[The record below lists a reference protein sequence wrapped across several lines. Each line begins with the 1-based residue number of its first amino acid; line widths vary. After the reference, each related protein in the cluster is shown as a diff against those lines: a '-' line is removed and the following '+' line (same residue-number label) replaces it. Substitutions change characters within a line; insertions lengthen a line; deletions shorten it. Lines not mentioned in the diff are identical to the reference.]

1 MDKNS
6 HFTVHGVTTKTS
18 RSDRKAEWQ
27 YIEIHYISGYS
38 REKGH
43 LVMTRTSSRT
53 NRFGTRIQ
61 GIGITYTSLSDRST
75 TKADTIYPTTRE
87 ASSILSRKEN
97 NCYISIVGTNSN
109 APQVAPRTT
118 RGYPTSTAISLT
130 QNFFSSV
137 ESQELV
143 YPQKG
148 RSEGDASEKMIASFT
163 ALNTQNP
170 RRNKIYS
177 HLFSIFPG
185 KEPAKEHETKLDNEV
200 TNRQAEKT
208 ALTKEKK
215 KENKT
220 HSPQLATL
228 LYFGFE
234 SY

>member
-6 HFTVHGVTTKTS
+6 HFTVHGMTTKTS
-18 RSDRKAEWQ
+18 RSDRKAKWQ
-27 YIEIHYISGYS
+27 YLEIHYISGYS
-38 REKGH
+38 RDKGH
-43 LVMTRTSSRT
+43 LVTTWTSSRT
-53 NRFGTRIQ
+53 NRFSTRIQ

-75 TKADTIYPTTRE
+75 TKPDAIYPTTRE

-97 NCYISIVGTNSN
+97 NCYISVVGTNSN

-130 QNFFSSV
+130 QNFFF
-137 ESQELV
+137 LCGI
-143 YPQKG
+143 PGTCCPWKG

-200 TNRQAEKT
+200 TNRQA
-208 ALTKEKK
+208 KK
-215 KENKT
+215 
-220 HSPQLATL
+220 Q
-228 LYFGFE
+228 Y
-234 SY
+234 